1 MINKKLLS
9 FDRGALRY
17 VGANVAFQWLGMLCN
32 VIFVRAIAQLV
43 GAAFAGSLTSAQLWQ
58 NLVLCLA
65 TVPMRF
71 AFTMLASAMSDQASK
86 DVKRTLRSS
95 IYAKLARLGPNYT
108 ETAAT
113 SEVVMLASEGVEQ
126 IDTYFAKY
134 LPQLF
139 YSLLAPVTLF
149 VLLVGVHAR
158 SAIILL
164 CCVPLIPMSIV
175 AVQKFAK
182 KLLANYW
189 GEYTTLGDSFLE
201 NIQGLTTLKIYQ
213 ADGWK
218 HEQMNAQAERFRRI
232 TMKVLTMQLNSVTLM
247 DLMAYGGA
255 GLGIISAV
263 AAFAAGRLTLTAT
276 LTIVLL
282 AADFFLP
289 LRLLGSYFHIAMN
302 GAASAEKIFK
312 LLAAE
317 EPADGDRVPGENTTL
332 KLEHVTFGYEKDRTI
347 LNDVSFTIPQGR
359 FVSLVGE
366 SGCGKSTIFR
376 MINGLLPPKAGTIS
390 VNGKPITAREHYC
403 GYMPQKD
410 MLFPWRTIGENL
422 ALPLEIQRGYTKAQQ
437 RDMIDA
443 ALADVGLDGCR
454 DKRPDELSGGMR
466 QRAAFARTMLTGS
479 DLLLLDEPFSALD
492 FLTRISMQEWLLEQW
507 QRHKKT
513 ILFITHDVEEAI
525 FLSSSV
531 LVVEKTPI
539 HALREIPVPMSYP
552 RTRQDLIRPE
562 VAALREQ
569 LVEMLR
575 KQVTE

>member
-1 MINKKLLS
+1 MSILRFDNVSYQYPGESFDIIDGLS
-9 FDRGALRY
+9 FS
-17 VGANVAFQWLGMLCN
+17 VEP
-32 VIFVRAIAQLV
+32 
-43 GAAFAGSLTSAQLWQ
+43 GSFH
-58 NLVLCLA
+58 C
-65 TVPMRF
+65 
-71 AFTMLASAMSDQASK
+71 
-86 DVKRTLRSS
+86 
-95 IYAKLARLGPNYT
+95 I
-108 ETAAT
+108 
-113 SEVVMLASEGVEQ
+113 
-126 IDTYFAKY
+126 
-134 LPQLF
+134 
-139 YSLLAPVTLF
+139 
-149 VLLVGVHAR
+149 VGV
-158 SAIILL
+158 
-164 CCVPLIPMSIV
+164 
-175 AVQKFAK
+175 
-182 KLLANYW
+182 
-189 GEYTTLGDSFLE
+189 
-201 NIQGLTTLKIYQ
+201 
-213 ADGWK
+213 
-218 HEQMNAQAERFRRI
+218 
-232 TMKVLTMQLNSVTLM
+232 
-247 DLMAYGGA
+247 
-255 GLGIISAV
+255 
-263 AAFAAGRLTLTAT
+263 
-276 LTIVLL
+276 
-282 AADFFLP
+282 
-289 LRLLGSYFHIAMN
+289 
-302 GAASAEKIFK
+302 
-312 LLAAE
+312 
-317 EPADGDRVPGENTTL
+317 
-332 KLEHVTFGYEKDRTI
+332 
-347 LNDVSFTIPQGR
+347 
-359 FVSLVGE
+359 

-507 QRHKKT
+507 QRHRKT

-539 HALREIPVPMSYP
+539 HALREISVPMTYP

>member
-1 MINKKLLS
+1 MSILRFDNVSYQYPGEDFDIIDGLS
-9 FDRGALRY
+9 FS
-17 VGANVAFQWLGMLCN
+17 VEP
-32 VIFVRAIAQLV
+32 
-43 GAAFAGSLTSAQLWQ
+43 GSFH
-58 NLVLCLA
+58 C
-65 TVPMRF
+65 
-71 AFTMLASAMSDQASK
+71 
-86 DVKRTLRSS
+86 
-95 IYAKLARLGPNYT
+95 I
-108 ETAAT
+108 
-113 SEVVMLASEGVEQ
+113 
-126 IDTYFAKY
+126 
-134 LPQLF
+134 
-139 YSLLAPVTLF
+139 
-149 VLLVGVHAR
+149 VGV
-158 SAIILL
+158 
-164 CCVPLIPMSIV
+164 
-175 AVQKFAK
+175 
-182 KLLANYW
+182 
-189 GEYTTLGDSFLE
+189 
-201 NIQGLTTLKIYQ
+201 
-213 ADGWK
+213 
-218 HEQMNAQAERFRRI
+218 
-232 TMKVLTMQLNSVTLM
+232 
-247 DLMAYGGA
+247 
-255 GLGIISAV
+255 
-263 AAFAAGRLTLTAT
+263 
-276 LTIVLL
+276 
-282 AADFFLP
+282 
-289 LRLLGSYFHIAMN
+289 
-302 GAASAEKIFK
+302 
-312 LLAAE
+312 
-317 EPADGDRVPGENTTL
+317 
-332 KLEHVTFGYEKDRTI
+332 
-347 LNDVSFTIPQGR
+347 
-359 FVSLVGE
+359 

-422 ALPLEIQRGYTKAQQ
+422 ALPLEIQRGYTKSQQ

>member
-1 MINKKLLS
+1 MSILCFDNVSYQYPGEDFDIIDGLS
-9 FDRGALRY
+9 FS
-17 VGANVAFQWLGMLCN
+17 VEP
-32 VIFVRAIAQLV
+32 
-43 GAAFAGSLTSAQLWQ
+43 GSFH
-58 NLVLCLA
+58 C
-65 TVPMRF
+65 
-71 AFTMLASAMSDQASK
+71 
-86 DVKRTLRSS
+86 
-95 IYAKLARLGPNYT
+95 I
-108 ETAAT
+108 
-113 SEVVMLASEGVEQ
+113 
-126 IDTYFAKY
+126 
-134 LPQLF
+134 
-139 YSLLAPVTLF
+139 
-149 VLLVGVHAR
+149 VGV
-158 SAIILL
+158 
-164 CCVPLIPMSIV
+164 
-175 AVQKFAK
+175 
-182 KLLANYW
+182 
-189 GEYTTLGDSFLE
+189 
-201 NIQGLTTLKIYQ
+201 
-213 ADGWK
+213 
-218 HEQMNAQAERFRRI
+218 
-232 TMKVLTMQLNSVTLM
+232 
-247 DLMAYGGA
+247 
-255 GLGIISAV
+255 
-263 AAFAAGRLTLTAT
+263 
-276 LTIVLL
+276 
-282 AADFFLP
+282 
-289 LRLLGSYFHIAMN
+289 
-302 GAASAEKIFK
+302 
-312 LLAAE
+312 
-317 EPADGDRVPGENTTL
+317 
-332 KLEHVTFGYEKDRTI
+332 
-347 LNDVSFTIPQGR
+347 
-359 FVSLVGE
+359 

-507 QRHKKT
+507 QRHRKT